1 MQQLITVSS
10 ESTLF
15 LMINSHP
22 YYMYNNNNFSLNI
35 PYLWNNFFHFLRN
48 IYIPVN

>member
-1 MQQLITVSS
+1 MQQLITVLS

-22 YYMYNNNNFSLNI
+22 HYIYNNKDFSLNI
-35 PYLWNNFFHFLRN
+35 PYLWNNLFHFLRN
-48 IYIPVN
+48 IYIPGN